1 MLTKKLII
9 LGAGNTLLDVI
20 EIAKLQGIENIEIYD
35 DDKSKI
41 HKKMNNYNV
50 LGNLKIG
57 IKKNLKKAK
66 FVFCFGTAKNIS
78 SREKIYKTF
87 NFSPNDLVT
96 LIHPNASV
104 SSFAKIGRGV
114 VIKSNAVVL
123 PNANVGNN
131 VIISQLAS
139 ISHNVKIGNHSIVA
153 PSASCSG
160 GSQIGKSCFLGT
172 NSTINENIKIGDN
185 SIIGLGTKVIKSI
198 NKNTIYY
205 EKK

>member
-1 MLTKKLII
+1 MQTKKLII

-78 SREKIYKTF
+78 NREKI
-87 NFSPNDLVT
+87 NSLV
-96 LIHPNASV
+96 
-104 SSFAKIGRGV
+104 
-114 VIKSNAVVL
+114 
-123 PNANVGNN
+123 
-131 VIISQLAS
+131 
-139 ISHNVKIGNHSIVA
+139 
-153 PSASCSG
+153 
-160 GSQIGKSCFLGT
+160 
-172 NSTINENIKIGDN
+172 
-185 SIIGLGTKVIKSI
+185 
-198 NKNTIYY
+198 
-205 EKK
+205 

>member
-20 EIAKLQGIENIEIYD
+20 EIAKFQGIENIEIYD
-35 DDKSKI
+35 DNKSKI
-41 HKKMNNYNV
+41 HKKIKNYSI

-66 FVFCFGTAKNIS
+66 FVFCFGNAKNMFN
-78 SREKIYKTF
+78 REKIYKTF
-87 NFSPNDLVT
+87 NFSPNDLET
-96 LIHPNASV
+96 LIHPDASV
-104 SSFAKIGRGV
+104 SSFAKIGKGV
-114 VIKSNAVVL
+114 VIKSSAVVL
-123 PNANVGNN
+123 PNANIGNN

-185 SIIGLGTKVIKSI
+185 SIVGLGTKVIKSI
-198 NKNTIYY
+198 KKNTIFY

>member
-1 MLTKKLII
+1 MLTKKWII

-20 EIAKLQGIENIEIYD
+20 EIAKFLGIENIEIYD

-41 HKKMNNYNV
+41 HKKIKNYNI

-57 IKKNLKKAK
+57 IKKNIKKGK
-66 FVFCFGTAKNIS
+66 FIFCFGTAKNIS

-104 SSFAKIGRGV
+104 SNFAKIGKGV

-123 PNANVGNN
+123 PNANIGNN

-139 ISHNVKIGNHSIVA
+139 ISHNVKIGDHSIVA

-160 GSQIGKSCFLGT
+160 GSQIGKCCFLGT

-185 SIIGLGTKVIKSI
+185 SIVGLGTKVIKSI
-198 NKNTIYY
+198 KKNTLFY